1 MISFVQPSN
10 DALAHLRA
18 DPLVFEQELDVGP
31 EVARSLER
39 ELGFRAG
46 RKYWR
51 SSHGHL
57 YAVELGDFGRGMP
70 SIAVV
75 YGFWD
80 RFEPRPPEKEIDE
93 DLKDFCLWIAEV
105 CDELDRADIEATFAT
120 IHIIRERAK

>member
-1 MISFVQPSN
+1 MISFVQPSR
-10 DALAHLRA
+10 DELARLRA
-18 DPLVFEQELDVGP
+18 DPLVFEQELDVRP
-31 EVARSLER
+31 EVAQSLER
-39 ELGFRAG
+39 ELGFRVG

-57 YAVELGDFGRGMP
+57 YALELGDFGRGMP
-70 SIAVV
+70 SMAVV

-105 CDELDRADIEATFAT
+105 CDGLDRADVEATFAT
-120 IHIIRERAK
+120 IFIIRERAK